1 MEGTAN
7 ALDMGLAAERQAA
20 SAATQRTFGD
30 AVDIVLAAII
40 TVVSLATLLQHGWA
54 YKGHFTSD
62 AMPRGAVLLTI
73 IVVAAAFTNLW
84 ALWTGPLW
92 VPAMVIGLALQL
104 ASVALF
110 WLAIAASRT
119 ARLRLAF
126 DPSLPRSV
134 VKDGVYRFMRHPFY
148 TSYVLFW
155 IGWAIAAW
163 SIWALAALI
172 VVVAI
177 YVWAARME
185 ERNFAR
191 SELAEEYDTYRR
203 QTGVF
208 GRKSLLK

>member
-1 MEGTAN
+1 MRLRTDSSGYEVDQKTSAHRQDALAQDLARVRQQHGTAS
-7 ALDMGLAAERQAA
+7 E
-20 SAATQRTFGD
+20 
-30 AVDIVLAAII
+30 AVAAIDLR
-40 TVVSLATLLQHGWA
+40 VEESLAEKSRVHQEATEAQ
-54 YKGHFTSD
+54 
-62 AMPRGAVLLTI
+62 
-73 IVVAAAFTNLW
+73 
-84 ALWTGPLW
+84 
-92 VPAMVIGLALQL
+92 Q
-104 ASVALF
+104 
-110 WLAIAASRT
+110 AIADLTREFREAQRKQQEYDRALAQRT

-208 GRKSLLK
+208 GRRSLLK